1 MSRYFFHVHDG
12 KDCPDHDGVELASLG
27 EVRAQAV
34 IACGEALK
42 DLDGAFWESREWR
55 MQVVDERGATVC
67 VLTLSGACY
76 YYCVTS
82 GNGAEAWGS
91 GLRSTDIAR
100 GFGPGP
106 R

>member
-1 MSRYFFHVHDG
+1 VTESLALPPEAYGARDVPLLFHVHDG

-67 VLTLSGACY
+67 VLTLSGAC
-76 YYCVTS
+76 
-82 GNGAEAWGS
+82 
-91 GLRSTDIAR
+91 
-100 GFGPGP
+100 
-106 R
+106 